1 MDGTILI
8 AEDDTGVRKV
18 LSQALT
24 RAGCRVHATSLL
36 ATLARWVSEGKGD
49 LVITDVAMPDGDGIE
64 QIRQLRKARPEL
76 PIIVI
81 SAQNT
86 IATALKAEES
96 AAFAYLPKPFDVPS
110 LLNQVKLALNRRPRP
125 SSSKPAPETEDK
137 LPLVG
142 RTPVMQSLYRTLAK
156 VIKTDL
162 SVHLVGETGSGKSLI
177 AKVIH
182 ELSDRRG
189 SALITVGPDELQG
202 PGHLAALFERS
213 KRGTIVFDEVGEF
226 GPDAQR
232 ALVRGLDESD
242 ESMPRVISTTQNCLD
257 GSEDALKFR
266 PDLYFRLCGT
276 LVPVPPLRKRI
287 DDIPLLVEQFLPTTG
302 HCNGKSMSDG
312 AVGVLRSCR
321 WPGNLR
327 QLRTVV
333 KQAVVSSQGPEI
345 TEAEVRELM
354 NAQPGYNELNPSD
367 GDKIFGS
374 QVEDQIWSYFNFFGD
389 QLPPPGIYL
398 RVLREIERPLI
409 EAALEAAAGSKVKCA
424 ELLGINRNTLR
435 KKIKDLDVSVKP
447 GRKLS

>member
-8 AEDDTGVRKV
+8 AEDDSGVRKV

-110 LLNQVKLALNRRPRP
+110 LLSQVKLALNRRP
-125 SSSKPAPETEDK
+125 KPAAPKPAEETEDK

-162 SVHLVGETGSGKSLI
+162 PIHLVGETGSGKSLI

-189 SALITVGPDELQG
+189 SALTTVGPDDLQG
-202 PGHLAALFERS
+202 PVHLAALFERT
-213 KRGTIVFDEVGEF
+213 KRGTIVFDEVSEF

-242 ESMPRVISTTQNCLD
+242 DSMPRIISTTQRRLD
-257 GSEDALKFR
+257 ESENALAFR

-276 LVPVPPLRKRI
+276 LVPVPALRQRI
-287 DDIPLLVEQFLPTTG
+287 DDIPLLVEQFLPTAG
-302 HCNGKSMSDG
+302 LGNGKSMSDG

-327 QLRTVV
+327 QLRTIVR
-333 KQAVVSSQGPEI
+333 QAVVSSKGPEI

-354 NAQPGYNELNPSD
+354 NSQPGYNELTSSD
-367 GDKIFGS
+367 GDRVFGS
-374 QVEDQIWSYFNFFGD
+374 QVEDQIWSYFNIFGD
-389 QLPPPGIYL
+389 QLPPPGVYL

-424 ELLGINRNTLR
+424 EVLGINRNTLR

-447 GRKLS
+447 TRKLS